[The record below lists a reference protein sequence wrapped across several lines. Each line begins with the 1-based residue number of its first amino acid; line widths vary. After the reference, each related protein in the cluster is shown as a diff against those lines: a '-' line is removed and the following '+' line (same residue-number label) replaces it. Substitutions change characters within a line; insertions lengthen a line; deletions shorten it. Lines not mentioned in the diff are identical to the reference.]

1 MAESAKVEVT
11 DDGDGDVTSEASVR
25 VIVNDGGGGDV
36 RYGKAGGGDGGG
48 DVGGTAAEGDG
59 WLPRG
64 LCVEE

>member
-1 MAESAKVEVT
+1 MVSAGLAVAESAKVEVT

-36 RYGKAGGGDGGG
+36 RYGKAGG
-48 DVGGTAAEGDG
+48 DG